1 MLFFKK
7 TTAFFPDRCAEKNRD
22 ALLPGDQNGKP
33 APVLHRLE
41 CPFDRVEE
49 QMRWECEET
58 GLCYPILIS
67 VYGILPSHFES
78 GVREIRSKVEIL
90 PENNS
95 FQRKKENFSVFCADC
110 IDVEFWSLNL

>member
-1 MLFFKK
+1 MRFCCFFQKA
-7 TTAFFPDRCAEKNRD
+7 TAFFPDRCAGKD
-22 ALLPGDQNGKP
+22 WDSLLPGGQNGKL

-58 GLCYPILIS
+58 GLRYPILVS

-78 GVREIRSKVEIL
+78 GGREIR
-90 PENNS
+90 
-95 FQRKKENFSVFCADC
+95 
-110 IDVEFWSLNL
+110 